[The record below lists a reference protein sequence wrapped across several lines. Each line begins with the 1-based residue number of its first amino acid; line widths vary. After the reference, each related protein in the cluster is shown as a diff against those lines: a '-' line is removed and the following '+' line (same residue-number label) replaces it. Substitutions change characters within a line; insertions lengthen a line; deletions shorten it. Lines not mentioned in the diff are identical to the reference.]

1 MNTNIKALLPV
12 LCVTMMC
19 LLILTDN
26 PSHPYYQ
33 RSTHFVVSLT
43 NEQSVIL
50 KVKLYPLLY
59 LLWIRN
65 DVNVGKCKFMTFT
78 LTEASLKK
86 TRKDL

>member
-1 MNTNIKALLPV
+1 MFYFWNEYKYQALAV

-43 NEQSVIL
+43 NEQSNL
-50 KVKLYPLLY
+50 K
-59 LLWIRN
+59 
-65 DVNVGKCKFMTFT
+65 GKTV
-78 LTEASLKK
+78 SLALFVMDQK
-86 TRKDL
+86 